1 MISARRR
8 GPPPSGR
15 HHEALH
21 LPDGEAPFVTT
32 MGVEGASMSSASTPP
47 RALRSDLPFPIVGLG
62 ASAGGL
68 AALMRFF
75 ESIPASSGMAFV
87 VVLHLSPKHES
98 NAAAILQRAT
108 RMTVGQVTQDQRI
121 EADHVYVIPPNRALL
136 MVDGHLC
143 LGPAE
148 RVKGGHVLIDVFF
161 RTLAQAHRER
171 AIAIVLSGTG
181 ADGAVGIGEVKEQ
194 GGVVIAQD
202 PQDAEYADMPASA
215 IATGRVDI
223 VLPVAEMG
231 QRLLDLWRNAQ
242 DIELPEAPDDELA
255 VRQPRS
261 PEAAERALARIM
273 GLLHTGTGHD
283 FKHYKRA
290 TVLRRIERRLQV
302 NGLPH
307 LPAYADFLSEH
318 PQELPRLLADMLIG
332 VTNFF
337 RDREA
342 FEALE
347 RQVVPEL
354 FDDALQG
361 EPLRVW
367 VPGCST
373 GEEAYSLAMLV
384 TEGAEAVAQGRPVQV
399 FATDIDEEAIA
410 RGREGLYPGSIVTDI
425 APTVLR
431 RHFTKEGLH
440 YRVAKPLRDRVLF
453 ASHNLLRDPPFS
465 RVDLISCRNLLIY
478 LEREVQAEILQ
489 MFHFALRPGGWLFL
503 GSSET
508 AEAASK
514 LFTIVDKKNRIYRAN
529 SAVRATRVLP
539 RFPLG
544 SQPVAALAAPIR
556 GAAARPA
563 QPIGELHNR
572 LLLDCAPPSVVVN
585 DEGDILHIAGA
596 EQYLR
601 FPTGVPSQHLLSV
614 IQPALR
620 PTLRAAMFDVE
631 QGRQTAQATTGITGD
646 DGQPCQLTITVRSVQ
661 HPDWPRE
668 LRLVLFQ
675 QVQSKA
681 PLPPAEPG
689 HRDPLIAH
697 LEGELQRKDQ
707 QLQRSVEQY
716 EISVEDLKASNEEL
730 QAINEELRSATEEL
744 ETSKEELQSTNE
756 ELITVNHE
764 LKAKVEETAETND
777 DLRNLIAST
786 GIATI
791 FLERDL
797 RIKRFTPQATELFN
811 IIGSD
816 VGRSLMDITH
826 KLDYDRLAE
835 DAAEAFRSLRVVER
849 EVAGHDG
856 RAFLARMLP
865 YRTAEDRIDGAV
877 LSLVDIT
884 ALRDAQRSV
893 HIDQERMQL
902 IAQSMPGFAIMTMDE
917 AGRFTSWS
925 VGARELFG
933 FEEAEVIGRH
943 CELIFTP
950 EDRAAGIPQQEMQQA
965 RQTGRANDERWHLRR
980 DGSRVF
986 VSGIM
991 APMRLGRLQG
1001 YAKIVRDMTD
1011 SKQAETSRTAMVA
1024 SALDRAERAQAAND
1038 LKDET
1043 LAIISHELKHPLNL
1057 IQISTQMLMAMPEV
1071 QPLPR
1076 VVKALRTIE
1085 ASGKSQARIIDD
1097 LLDLSRT
1104 RAGKLV
1110 LEPASVYLK
1119 EALASCFD
1127 WAAEQAQLKGI
1138 DFQLEAVEDTLLVD
1152 ADLTRLRQVVMNLLS
1167 NALKFT
1173 PTDGGIKVRL
1183 VQEGNEA
1190 VLSVRDSGRGI
1201 SPEALPGIFE
1211 MFNQGD
1217 VRSTRQSA
1225 GLGIGLAL
1233 VRELVHLH
1241 GGSVQAQ
1248 SDGEGR
1254 GSCFIVR
1261 LPLRHATDFGSL
1273 GAPAGEPSLQGLRIL
1288 LVDDGVDALE
1298 TFALLLQL
1306 EGAEV
1311 ATAASGAQALELAA
1325 ARPFDLLISDIGM
1338 PVMDGH
1344 MLIGELRRSPPTAAL
1359 KAIALTGYGTPQ
1371 DRQRSIEAGFDICLG
1386 KPLEMARL
1394 KAAIEQLGLVAGG

>member
-1 MISARRR
+1 
-8 GPPPSGR
+8 
-15 HHEALH
+15 
-21 LPDGEAPFVTT
+21 
-32 MGVEGASMSSASTPP
+32 MSSTSSPAH
-47 RALRSDLPFPIVGLG
+47 AARSELPFPIVGMG

-68 AALMRFF
+68 AALISFF

-108 RMTVGQVTQDQRI
+108 RMPVAQITQDQHI
-121 EADHVYVIPPNRALL
+121 QPDHVYVIPPDRALQ
-136 MVDGHLC
+136 MVDGHLR
-143 LGPAE
+143 LGPAQ

-161 RTLAQAHRER
+161 RTLAQAHQER

-194 GGVVIAQD
+194 GGVVFAQH

-215 IATGRVDI
+215 IDTGRVDI

-231 QRLLDLWRNAQ
+231 QRLMDLWRNAQ
-242 DIELPEAPDDELA
+242 AIELPKAPDDDLP
-255 VRQPRS
+255 VREPRS
-261 PEAAERALARIM
+261 PEAAERALARVM
-273 GLLHTGTGHD
+273 GLLHSGTGHD

-290 TVLRRIERRLQV
+290 TVLRRIERRLQI

-307 LPAYADFLSEH
+307 LPAYADFLAKHAE
-318 PQELPRLLADMLIG
+318 EVPRLLADMLIG

-347 RQVVPEL
+347 RQAVPEL

-373 GEEAYSLAMLV
+373 GEEAYSLAMLM
-384 TEGAEAVAQGRPVQV
+384 TEGAATAAHGRPIQV
-399 FATDIDEEAIA
+399 FATDIDEAAIA
-410 RGREGLYPGSIVTDI
+410 RGREGLYPESIITDI
-425 APTVLR
+425 APAILR
-431 RHFTKEGLH
+431 RYFTKEGLH

-453 ASHNLLRDPPFS
+453 ATHNLLRDPPFS

-489 MFHFALRPGGWLFL
+489 MFHFALRPGGFLFL

-514 LFTIVDKKNRIYRAN
+514 LFTVVDKKNRIYRAN
-529 SAVRATRVLP
+529 SAVRATRMLP

-544 SQPVAALAAPIR
+544 SQPMAAFAAPVR
-556 GAAARPA
+556 GVTARQA

-572 LLLDCAPPSVVVN
+572 LLLDHAPPSVVVN
-585 DEGDILHIAGA
+585 EEGDILHIAGA

-614 IQPALR
+614 IQPELR
-620 PTLRAAMFDVE
+620 PALRAAMFDAE
-631 QGRQTAQATTGITGD
+631 QNREAAQATTGITGD
-646 DGQPCQLTITVRSVQ
+646 DGKLYQVTVTVRPVQ

-675 QVQSKA
+675 RVESKA
-681 PLPPAEPG
+681 SLPPAEPG
-689 HRDPLIAH
+689 QRDPLIAH
-697 LEGELQRKDQ
+697 LEDELQRKDQ
-707 QLQRSVEQY
+707 QLQRSIEQY

-835 DAAEAFRSLRVVER
+835 DAAEAFKSLRVVER
-849 EVAGHDG
+849 EVGSQDG
-856 RAFLARMLP
+856 RTFLARMLP
-865 YRTAEDRIDGAV
+865 YRTAEDGIDGAV

-917 AGRFTSWS
+917 EGRFTSWS

-933 FEEAEVIGRH
+933 YEEQEVLGQGS
-943 CELIFTP
+943 ELIFTP

-965 RQTGRANDERWHLRR
+965 RQSGRANDERWHLRR

-1001 YAKIVRDMTD
+1001 YAKIARDMTD
-1011 SKQAETSRTAMVA
+1011 SKQAENSRTAMVA

-1057 IQISTQMLMAMPEV
+1057 IQISTQMLLAMPEV

-1076 VVKALRTIE
+1076 VLKALRTIQ

-1119 EALASCFD
+1119 EALATCFD
-1127 WAAEQAQLKGI
+1127 WAAEQAELKGVG
-1138 DFQLEAVEDTLLVD
+1138 FQLDAVEDALLVD

-1173 PTDGGIKVRL
+1173 AAGGSISVRL
-1183 VQEGNEA
+1183 VQEGDDA
-1190 VLSVRDSGRGI
+1190 VLSVRDTGRGI
-1201 SPEALPGIFE
+1201 SSAALSGIFE

-1217 VRSTRQSA
+1217 VRTTRQSA

-1233 VRELVHLH
+1233 VRELVRLH

-1248 SDGEGR
+1248 SDGEGL
-1254 GSCFIVR
+1254 GSCFTVR
-1261 LPLRHATDFGSL
+1261 LPLKHATDFGSL
-1273 GAPAGEPSLQGLRIL
+1273 PAPASGSWLKGLRIL

-1298 TFALLLQL
+1298 TFAMLLEL

-1311 ATAASGAQALELAA
+1311 ATATSGQQALELASTQ
-1325 ARPFDLLISDIGM
+1325 PFDLLISDIGM
-1338 PVMDGH
+1338 PGMDGY
-1344 MLIGELRRSPPTAAL
+1344 MLIDALRRRPETAEL
-1359 KAIALTGYGTPQ
+1359 KAIALTGYGMPQ
-1371 DRQRSIEAGFDICLG
+1371 DQQRSLEAGFDAYLN
-1386 KPLEMARL
+1386 KPLEMQRL
-1394 KAAIEQLGLVAGG
+1394 QAAIEQLGLVRDG

>member
-1 MISARRR
+1 
-8 GPPPSGR
+8 
-15 HHEALH
+15 
-21 LPDGEAPFVTT
+21 
-32 MGVEGASMSSASTPP
+32 MSSTSSPAH
-47 RALRSDLPFPIVGLG
+47 AARSELPFPIVGMG

-68 AALMRFF
+68 AALISFF

-108 RMTVGQVTQDQRI
+108 RMPVAQITQDQHI
-121 EADHVYVIPPNRALL
+121 QPDHVYVIPPDRALQ
-136 MVDGHLC
+136 MVDGHLR
-143 LGPAE
+143 LGPAQ

-161 RTLAQAHRER
+161 RTLAQAHQER

-194 GGVVIAQD
+194 GGVVFAQH

-215 IATGRVDI
+215 IDTGRVDI

-231 QRLLDLWRNAQ
+231 QRLMDLWRNAQ
-242 DIELPEAPDDELA
+242 AIELPKAPDDDLP
-255 VRQPRS
+255 VREPRS
-261 PEAAERALARIM
+261 PEAAERALARVM
-273 GLLHTGTGHD
+273 GLLHSGTGHD

-290 TVLRRIERRLQV
+290 TVLRRIERRLQI

-307 LPAYADFLSEH
+307 LPAYADFLAKHAE
-318 PQELPRLLADMLIG
+318 EVPRLLADMLIG

-347 RQVVPEL
+347 RQAVPEL

-373 GEEAYSLAMLV
+373 GEEAYSLAMLM
-384 TEGAEAVAQGRPVQV
+384 TEGAATAAHGRPIQV
-399 FATDIDEEAIA
+399 FATDIDEAAIA
-410 RGREGLYPGSIVTDI
+410 RGREGLYPESIITDI
-425 APTVLR
+425 APAILR
-431 RHFTKEGLH
+431 RYFTKEGLH

-453 ASHNLLRDPPFS
+453 ATHNLLRDPPFS

-489 MFHFALRPGGWLFL
+489 MFHFALRPGGFLFL

-514 LFTIVDKKNRIYRAN
+514 LFTVVDKKNRIYRAN
-529 SAVRATRVLP
+529 SAVRATRMLP

-544 SQPVAALAAPIR
+544 SQPMAAFAAPVR
-556 GAAARPA
+556 GVTARQA

-572 LLLDCAPPSVVVN
+572 LLLDHAPPSVVVN
-585 DEGDILHIAGA
+585 EEGDILHIAGA

-614 IQPALR
+614 IQPELR
-620 PTLRAAMFDVE
+620 PALRAAMFDAE
-631 QGRQTAQATTGITGD
+631 QNREAAQATTGITGD
-646 DGQPCQLTITVRSVQ
+646 DGKLYQVTVTVRPVQ

-675 QVQSKA
+675 RVESKA
-681 PLPPAEPG
+681 SLPPAEPG
-689 HRDPLIAH
+689 QRDPLIAH
-697 LEGELQRKDQ
+697 LEDELQRKDQ
-707 QLQRSVEQY
+707 QLQRSIEQY

-835 DAAEAFRSLRVVER
+835 DAAEAFKSLRVVER
-849 EVAGHDG
+849 EVGSQDG
-856 RAFLARMLP
+856 RTFLARMLP

-917 AGRFTSWS
+917 AGPLHELERGRPGA
-925 VGARELFG
+925 VRLRGARGPRPGQRADLHARG
-933 FEEAEVIGRH
+933 PRRRH
-943 CELIFTP
+943 P
-950 EDRAAGIPQQEMQQA
+950 AAGDAAGPPERPRQRRALAPAARRQPRLRQRHHGADAPGPAAGLRQDRPRHDGLQAGREQPHRHGGLGAGPRRARAGRQRPQGRDAGHHLARAQAPAEPHPDQHADVAGHARGAAAAARAQGAAHHPGQRQVAGTHHRRPARPVAHARRQA
-965 RQTGRANDERWHLRR
+965 RAGAGLGVPEGSPR
-980 DGSRVF
+980 DLL
-986 VSGIM
+986 
-991 APMRLGRLQG
+991 RLGR
-1001 YAKIVRDMTD
+1001 
-1011 SKQAETSRTAMVA
+1011 
-1024 SALDRAERAQAAND
+1024 RAGRAQGRRLPARRRRGRAARGRRPD
-1038 LKDET
+1038 
-1043 LAIISHELKHPLNL
+1043 AAAPGRH
-1057 IQISTQMLMAMPEV
+1057 
-1071 QPLPR
+1071 
-1076 VVKALRTIE
+1076 
-1085 ASGKSQARIIDD
+1085 
-1097 LLDLSRT
+1097 
-1104 RAGKLV
+1104 
-1110 LEPASVYLK
+1110 EPA
-1119 EALASCFD
+1119 
-1127 WAAEQAQLKGI
+1127 EQRAQVHG
-1138 DFQLEAVEDTLLVD
+1138 
-1152 ADLTRLRQVVMNLLS
+1152 RRRQ
-1167 NALKFT
+1167 
-1173 PTDGGIKVRL
+1173 
-1183 VQEGNEA
+1183 
-1190 VLSVRDSGRGI
+1190 
-1201 SPEALPGIFE
+1201 
-1211 MFNQGD
+1211 
-1217 VRSTRQSA
+1217 
-1225 GLGIGLAL
+1225 
-1233 VRELVHLH
+1233 H
-1241 GGSVQAQ
+1241 
-1248 SDGEGR
+1248 
-1254 GSCFIVR
+1254 
-1261 LPLRHATDFGSL
+1261 L
-1273 GAPAGEPSLQGLRIL
+1273 GAPG
-1288 LVDDGVDALE
+1288 
-1298 TFALLLQL
+1298 
-1306 EGAEV
+1306 
-1311 ATAASGAQALELAA
+1311 
-1325 ARPFDLLISDIGM
+1325 
-1338 PVMDGH
+1338 
-1344 MLIGELRRSPPTAAL
+1344 
-1359 KAIALTGYGTPQ
+1359 
-1371 DRQRSIEAGFDICLG
+1371 
-1386 KPLEMARL
+1386 
-1394 KAAIEQLGLVAGG
+1394 AGG